1 MSDYL
6 NELNDDQKKAV
17 LHKNGPLI
25 VIAGA
30 GSGKTRV
37 LTYRIVHLIN
47 EGVDPF
53 NILALTFTNKAAKE
67 MKKRISQSVG
77 DSIAK
82 NIWMGTFHSVFAR
95 ILRSEASFI
104 GYPTSFT
111 IYDTQDSERLV
122 SNIIKELKLNKD
134 NYKAKQ
140 IRNRISS
147 LKNNFISPEKYYSV
161 PDLVEQDKISKR
173 EEFVTIYKRYN
184 DRCFKASA
192 MDFDDLLLKTNEL
205 LNKFPEILSKYQD
218 KFRYIMVDE
227 YQDTNY
233 SQYLII
239 KSLSDRYENLCVVGD
254 DSQSIYSFRGANIDN
269 ILNFKKHYPNC
280 STYKLEQNYRSS
292 NNIVQCANSLIKK
305 NQFKLDK
312 TIWTSNEDGD
322 KILVNKSQTDSDEGR
337 FIASSIFQEKN
348 NEYLD
353 NSSFAV
359 LYRTNAQSRSI
370 EDALRKINIEYQ
382 VFGGLSFYQRKEIK
396 DVLAYLRL
404 TQNQNDEESFRRI
417 INFPPRGIG
426 QTTIDKLTL
435 ISEKENLSL
444 FDSISKI
451 KNYDIKINSSTIDK
465 LENFQNLILSLKVFS
480 NNNNALDTATHI
492 LNKSFIINHYKDE
505 GSLESFNRIENIE
518 ELINGINDFMQG
530 QNELYES
537 DKSLSKYLED
547 VALYSETDKNIE
559 SNKVSLMT
567 IHMAKGLEFPIV
579 YVVGL
584 EENLFPSIMS
594 INSREEIEEE
604 RRLFYVA
611 MTRAEKK
618 LILSY
623 CNQRFKWGNIVES
636 EPSRFLSEIDN
647 KFTINNNIQRET
659 PSIDNK
665 LLRIKKI
672 RTKPTLSSNLKK
684 IKRDVSNGIINININ
699 VDDNVF
705 HERFGKGKVI
715 EIEFDG
721 NNSRATINFQNSGQK
736 KVLLRFAKLKILK

>member
-161 PDLVEQDKISKR
+161 PELVEQDKISKR

-492 LNKSFIINHYKDE
+492 LNKSLIINYYKDE

-518 ELINGINDFMQG
+518 ELINGINDFMLG

-672 RTKPTLSSNLKK
+672 RTKPTLSNLKK
-684 IKRDVSNGIINININ
+684 IKKDISNNIINININ
-699 VDDNVF
+699 VYDNVF

-715 EIEFDG
+715 EIEYDG

>member
-1 MSDYL
+1 LSDYL

-173 EEFVTIYKRYN
+173 EQFVTIYKRYN

-492 LNKSFIINHYKDE
+492 LNKSFIINYYKDE

-518 ELINGINDFMQG
+518 ELINGINDFMLG
-530 QNELYES
+530 QNELHES

-579 YVVGL
+579 YIVGL

-672 RTKPTLSSNLKK
+672 RTKPTLSNLKK
-684 IKRDVSNGIINININ
+684 IKKDISNSIINININ

-715 EIEFDG
+715 EIEYDG

>member
-1 MSDYL
+1 LSDYL
-6 NELNDDQKKAV
+6 NALNDDQKKPV

-47 EGVDPF
+47 EGIDPF

-67 MKKRISQSVG
+67 MKKRISQCVG

-95 ILRSEASFI
+95 ILRSEASYI

-140 IRNRISS
+140 VRNRISS
-147 LKNNFISPEKYYSV
+147 LKNNFISPEKYYTI

-173 EEFVTIYKRYN
+173 DEFVTIYKRYN

-192 MDFDDLLLKTNEL
+192 MDFDDLILKTNEL
-205 LNKFPEILSKYQD
+205 LNKFPAILSKYQD

-292 NNIVQCANSLIKK
+292 NNIVQCANTLIKK

-312 TIWTSNEDGD
+312 NIWTSNEDGD

-435 ISEKENLSL
+435 VSEKENLSL
-444 FDSISKI
+444 FDSILKI
-451 KNYDIKINSSTIDK
+451 KNYDIKINSSTINK

-480 NNNNALDTATHI
+480 NKNTALHTATNI
-492 LNKSFIINHYKDE
+492 LNKSLIINYYKDE

-518 ELINGINDFMQG
+518 ELINGINDFMLG

-672 RTKPTLSSNLKK
+672 RTKPKLSNLKK
-684 IKRDVSNGIINININ
+684 IKKDISNSLINININ
-699 VDDNVF
+699 DNVF

-715 EIEFDG
+715 EIEYDG
-721 NNSRATINFQNSGQK
+721 SNSRATINFQNSGQK

>member
-173 EEFVTIYKRYN
+173 EQFVTIYKRYN

-492 LNKSFIINHYKDE
+492 LNKSFIINYYKDE

-518 ELINGINDFMQG
+518 ELINGINDFMLG

-672 RTKPTLSSNLKK
+672 RTKPTLSSLKK
-684 IKRDVSNGIINININ
+684 IKKDISNNIINININ

-715 EIEFDG
+715 EIEYDG

>member
-492 LNKSFIINHYKDE
+492 LNKSFIINYYKDE

-518 ELINGINDFMQG
+518 ELINGINDFMLG

-672 RTKPTLSSNLKK
+672 RTKPTLSNLKK
-684 IKRDVSNGIINININ
+684 IKKDISNSLINININ

-715 EIEFDG
+715 EIEYDG
-721 NNSRATINFQNSGQK
+721 NNSRATIIFQNSGQK

>member
-1 MSDYL
+1 M
-6 NELNDDQKKAV
+6 
-17 LHKNGPLI
+17 
-25 VIAGA
+25 
-30 GSGKTRV
+30 
-37 LTYRIVHLIN
+37 
-47 EGVDPF
+47 
-53 NILALTFTNKAAKE
+53 
-67 MKKRISQSVG
+67 
-77 DSIAK
+77 
-82 NIWMGTFHSVFAR
+82 
-95 ILRSEASFI
+95 
-104 GYPTSFT
+104 
-111 IYDTQDSERLV
+111 
-122 SNIIKELKLNKD
+122 
-134 NYKAKQ
+134 
-140 IRNRISS
+140 
-147 LKNNFISPEKYYSV
+147 
-161 PDLVEQDKISKR
+161 
-173 EEFVTIYKRYN
+173 
-184 DRCFKASA
+184 
-192 MDFDDLLLKTNEL
+192 
-205 LNKFPEILSKYQD
+205 
-218 KFRYIMVDE
+218 
-227 YQDTNY
+227 
-233 SQYLII
+233 
-239 KSLSDRYENLCVVGD
+239 
-254 DSQSIYSFRGANIDN
+254 
-269 ILNFKKHYPNC
+269 
-280 STYKLEQNYRSS
+280 
-292 NNIVQCANSLIKK
+292 
-305 NQFKLDK
+305 
-312 TIWTSNEDGD
+312 
-322 KILVNKSQTDSDEGR
+322 
-337 FIASSIFQEKN
+337 
-348 NEYLD
+348 
-353 NSSFAV
+353 
-359 LYRTNAQSRSI
+359 
-370 EDALRKINIEYQ
+370 
-382 VFGGLSFYQRKEIK
+382 
-396 DVLAYLRL
+396 
-404 TQNQNDEESFRRI
+404 
-417 INFPPRGIG
+417 
-426 QTTIDKLTL
+426 
-435 ISEKENLSL
+435 

-492 LNKSFIINHYKDE
+492 LNKSFIINHYKNE

-672 RTKPTLSSNLKK
+672 RTKPTLSNLKK
-684 IKRDVSNGIINININ
+684 IKKDISNGIINININ

>member
-122 SNIIKELKLNKD
+122 SNIIKELKVNKD

-492 LNKSFIINHYKDE
+492 LNKSFIINYYKDE

-518 ELINGINDFMQG
+518 ELINGINDFMLG

-672 RTKPTLSSNLKK
+672 RTKPTLSNLKK
-684 IKRDVSNGIINININ
+684 IKKDISNNIINININ

-715 EIEFDG
+715 EIEYDG

>member
-161 PDLVEQDKISKR
+161 PELVEQDKISKR

-451 KNYDIKINSSTIDK
+451 RNYDIKINSSTIDK

-492 LNKSFIINHYKDE
+492 LNKSLIINYYKDE

-518 ELINGINDFMQG
+518 ELINGINDFMLG

-647 KFTINNNIQRET
+647 KFTINNNIQKET

-672 RTKPTLSSNLKK
+672 RTKPTLSNLKK
-684 IKRDVSNGIINININ
+684 IKKDKSNSIINININ

-715 EIEFDG
+715 EIEYDG

>member
-161 PDLVEQDKISKR
+161 PELVEQDKISKR

-492 LNKSFIINHYKDE
+492 LNKSFIINYYKDE

-518 ELINGINDFMQG
+518 ELINGINDFMLG

-672 RTKPTLSSNLKK
+672 RTKPTLSNLKK
-684 IKRDVSNGIINININ
+684 IKKDISNSLINININ

-715 EIEFDG
+715 EIEYDG

>member
-492 LNKSFIINHYKDE
+492 LNKSLIINYYKDE

-518 ELINGINDFMQG
+518 ELINGINDFMLG

-672 RTKPTLSSNLKK
+672 RTKPTLSNLKK
-684 IKRDVSNGIINININ
+684 IKKDISNNIINININ

-715 EIEFDG
+715 EIEYDG

>member
-465 LENFQNLILSLKVFS
+465 LENFQNLILSLKIFS

-492 LNKSFIINHYKDE
+492 LNKSFIINYYKDE

-518 ELINGINDFMQG
+518 ELINGINDFMLG

-672 RTKPTLSSNLKK
+672 RTKPTLSNLKK
-684 IKRDVSNGIINININ
+684 IKKDISNNIINININ

-715 EIEFDG
+715 EIEYDG

>member
-161 PDLVEQDKISKR
+161 PELVEQDKISKR

-451 KNYDIKINSSTIDK
+451 RNYDIKINSSTIDK

-492 LNKSFIINHYKDE
+492 LNKSFIINYYKDE

-518 ELINGINDFMQG
+518 ELINGINDFMLG

-672 RTKPTLSSNLKK
+672 RTKPTLSNLKK
-684 IKRDVSNGIINININ
+684 IKKDISNSIINININ

-715 EIEFDG
+715 EIEYDG

>member
-1 MSDYL
+1 
-6 NELNDDQKKAV
+6 
-17 LHKNGPLI
+17 
-25 VIAGA
+25 
-30 GSGKTRV
+30 
-37 LTYRIVHLIN
+37 
-47 EGVDPF
+47 
-53 NILALTFTNKAAKE
+53 
-67 MKKRISQSVG
+67 
-77 DSIAK
+77 
-82 NIWMGTFHSVFAR
+82 
-95 ILRSEASFI
+95 
-104 GYPTSFT
+104 
-111 IYDTQDSERLV
+111 
-122 SNIIKELKLNKD
+122 
-134 NYKAKQ
+134 
-140 IRNRISS
+140 
-147 LKNNFISPEKYYSV
+147 
-161 PDLVEQDKISKR
+161 
-173 EEFVTIYKRYN
+173 
-184 DRCFKASA
+184 
-192 MDFDDLLLKTNEL
+192 
-205 LNKFPEILSKYQD
+205 
-218 KFRYIMVDE
+218 MVDE

-492 LNKSFIINHYKDE
+492 LNKSFIINYYKDE

-518 ELINGINDFMQG
+518 ELINGINDFMLG

-672 RTKPTLSSNLKK
+672 RTKPTLSNLKK
-684 IKRDVSNGIINININ
+684 IKKDISNSIININIS

-715 EIEFDG
+715 EIEYDG